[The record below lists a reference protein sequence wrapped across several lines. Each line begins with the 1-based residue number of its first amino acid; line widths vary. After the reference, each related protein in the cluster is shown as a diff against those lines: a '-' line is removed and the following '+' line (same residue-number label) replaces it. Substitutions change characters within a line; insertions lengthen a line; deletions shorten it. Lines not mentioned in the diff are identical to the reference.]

1 MSEELVNAVNKVEDI
16 ILIALSC
23 SDRDILADY
32 VSEQLSLATNK
43 MVQDGLEKILKQ
55 IKKGWTD
62 IEDSPYALSVQ
73 YFGKNIFTLTPFQN
87 RVAHLQE
94 TADQYFAE
102 YELNPSTGEVEKRF
116 KDGISKP
123 NGEQFGNESDST
135 ES

>member
-1 MSEELVNAVNKVEDI
+1 MADKNPI
-16 ILIALSC
+16 TG
-23 SDRDILADY
+23 DILQ
-32 VSEQLSLATNK
+32 SRMNSKEF
-43 MVQDGLEKILKQ
+43 
-55 IKKGWTD
+55 
-62 IEDSPYALSVQ
+62 EDN
-73 YFGKNIFTLTPFQN
+73 FDRIFRRKEAFKD
-87 RVAHLQE
+87 LQE